1 MGRISVAL
9 VGTLAVIAC
18 TAHNPA
24 APTALVSAQAFVE
37 MLEHIGAKVSVA
49 EQMPRESFPFFGVNA
64 QRLLVNGQSVHV
76 FAYPDAAAA
85 AADAARVAPAGT
97 PIGSIQITWAD
108 PPRFYTRG
116 QLIVLYVGRD
126 EDVSRFLET
135 LMGPPFAGKR

>member
-1 MGRISVAL
+1 MRRIAMAL
-9 VGTLAVIAC
+9 IGSFAVIGC

-24 APTALVSAQAFVE
+24 APSDLVSAQALVE
-37 MLEHIGAKVSVA
+37 MLKHVGAKVSIA
-49 EQMPRESFPFFGVNA
+49 EQMPRESFPFFAVNA
-64 QRLLVNGQSVHV
+64 QRLQVNGQSVHV

-85 AADAARVAPAGT
+85 AADASRVTPSGT
-97 PIGSIQITWAD
+97 PIGSTQITWID

-126 EDVSRFLET
+126 DEVSRFLET

>member
-1 MGRISVAL
+1 MRRISVA
-9 VGTLAVIAC
+9 VMGSLAVIAC

-24 APTALVSAQAFVE
+24 APTALVSAQALVE
-37 MLEHIGAKVSVA
+37 LLEHVGAKVSIA
-49 EQMPRESFPFFGVNA
+49 EQMPRESFPFFAVNA

-85 AADAARVAPAGT
+85 AADAARVAPSGT
-97 PIGSIQITWAD
+97 PIGSTLITWTD
-108 PPRFYTRG
+108 PPRFYARG

-126 EDVSRFLET
+126 EEVSKFLET